1 MAFDIDTRMD
11 QWTKAN
17 RAEHSEDIEPIL
29 KSADKTDKKEAKPK
43 EEAPKDKGET
53 ADENPV
59 SEEEV
64 ASAPLTPE
72 DIIAMI
78 LPEVAA
84 QAAVVEGEPEA
95 EGQAPAAP
103 VDEPGEAAAAEI
115 AAGE

>member
-11 QWTKAN
+11 QWTKAS

-29 KSADKTDKKEAKPK
+29 KSDRTDKKEAKPK

-78 LPEVAA
+78 LPAVAEE
-84 QAAVVEGEPEA
+84 AAVVEGEPEA
-95 EGQAPAAP
+95 EGQAPAVP

-115 AAGE
+115 PAGE